1 MDTFTIS
8 SSGET
13 TKVFVIKPL
22 TGYTALSLKT
32 KLSDLIQRVHGDIV
46 IDMTDSED
54 IDLAGTNALISMTQA
69 MDRSQRLLSIQA
81 RKSSGIEKVLRLTS
95 FKSLLNLEYTA

>member
-8 SSGET
+8 STGNT

-32 KLSDLIQRVHGDIV
+32 KLNDLIQRVNGDIIV
-46 IDMTDSED
+46 DMTDSED
-54 IDLAGTNALISMTQA
+54 IDLAGTNALISVTQM
-69 MDRSQRLLSIQA
+69 MDRSERQLSIQA
-81 RKSSGIEKVLRLTS
+81 RKSSGIEKLLSLTS
-95 FKSLLNLEYTA
+95 FQSLLNLEYTA